1 MSLPVHPHLHSGY
14 YSPSSS
20 SSPLESNS
28 FPVVGPDPDDTTT
41 GDDEDNM
48 FRDMSFD
55 EILEDL
61 NARFLINLPKEEMN
75 LLRVYWQAEQAHWF
89 YEDYLRPLNPSLP
102 SLSQRQFTRLIIESS
117 PLYSRL
123 VSGSTVDYESVWDE
137 YKSYKRMVPCCGG
150 ILLNKEGDKVLLVRG
165 WKSNAGWSFP
175 RGKINLAESEEAC
188 AVREVEE
195 ETGFDLTGMV
205 KPDDKIKTHINA
217 QEVTMFIVPGIDE
230 ATEFETQTRHEIGA
244 IEWVP
249 LQDLPTWS
257 ANKRGPR
264 KTGKAKRFYNV
275 TPFVNPL
282 KSWMKEHGMNPY
294 PKARQSKPTSKDP
307 SVFHRDIQPFRF
319 DSFTG
324 SPSNSPV
331 PQAPSPSHLPS
342 RGSSAL
348 DQLFTKFIHKQEEEI
363 MAPSRAGALG
373 SDNNAG
379 LERLFNGLNVLQE
392 EEDALRLRQRQQAEE
407 EMTKKEDDALA
418 RLLGGVGGATPQQEA
433 HQPQLQPQPQ
443 GKTLKQTNL
452 LAMLNQKPSEA
463 PPAAKTQSS
472 TQTQTQ
478 VQLHHDR
485 LLSVISPQAPPSS
498 LRTNVAA
505 LSGTGDA
512 VGTRASDAG
521 AASTTS
527 QPGTGSANRLE
538 SKSGEIERQARA
550 RALLDMTI
558 AGIGSSSATETR
570 SAPTTAATMVKA
582 RIDGEQGKQLVSHPL
597 GPMQTQST
605 ILPQSLPPNPPRHPY
620 APYPSQS
627 SYPSHLPRLSHPAP
641 PAHPAHT
648 VPLSLPPHPGHE
660 HANMNM
666 NMNTDTIQARPPTV
680 VPPPLSMPMPMPMN
694 QSYRPAAHAPHPH
707 LTSPQNMQ
715 GMYIGPGAP
724 HGQSLVQVPGQ
735 GQGYYQPFPGG
746 SPPHTQIGSQPIS
759 VSMPGP
765 GPGPGSG
772 PGPGVGSGP
781 RVGAGSGIGYYN
793 SPPVSQGQG
802 MFPRQVNGNAN
813 GQQQQQQNQHPLPMP
828 PIHNQGLPPQLGQMG
843 QYNHVGQAGQ
853 NGKNDQNGQRTL
865 PTKASFGGVQAQ
877 GQAAANVYHPI
888 PRPPVGAAELL
899 AMLNGDR
906 QSK

>member
-1 MSLPVHPHLHSGY
+1 MPLPGDPHPHLHSGY

-28 FPVVGPDPDDTTT
+28 FPTVGPDTDDTAT

-123 VSGSTVDYESVWDE
+123 VSGSAVDYESVWDE

-205 KPDDKIKTHINA
+205 NPDDKIKTYISA

-244 IEWVP
+244 IEWVA

-257 ANKRGPR
+257 GNKRGPR

-294 PKARQSKPTSKDP
+294 PKARQSKPTGKNA
-307 SVFHRDIQPFRF
+307 SVFHRDIQPFQF

-331 PQAPSPSHLPS
+331 PEASTPSRLPS

-363 MAPSRAGALG
+363 MTPSRATALG

-379 LERLFNGLNVLQE
+379 LERLFGGLNVLQE
-392 EEDALRLRQRQQAEE
+392 EEDSLRQKQQTEE
-407 EMTKKEDDALA
+407 EMRKKEDDALA
-418 RLLGGVGGATPQQEA
+418 RLLGGVGGTTPQQDA
-433 HQPQLQPQPQ
+433 PQPQPQ
-443 GKTLKQTNL
+443 SQVKTAKQTNL

-463 PPAAKTQSS
+463 RSSAKYQTS
-472 TQTQTQ
+472 TQTQ
-478 VQLHHDR
+478 VQPHHNK
-485 LLSVISPQAPPSS
+485 LLSLLSPHAPPPS
-498 LRTNVAA
+498 LQTNIATLSDSGAA
-505 LSGTGDA
+505 A
-512 VGTRASDAG
+512 EIKASDAG
-521 AASTTS
+521 AVATTS
-527 QPGTGSANRLE
+527 PPSARSASGTKNER
-538 SKSGEIERQARA
+538 GETERQARA
-550 RALLDMTI
+550 RALLDMTV
-558 AGIGSSSATETR
+558 AGIGASSTAATA
-570 SAPTTAATMVKA
+570 SVPTTAATVANAKA
-582 RIDGEQGKQLVSHPL
+582 QTVGGQGKQAS
-597 GPMQTQST
+597 
-605 ILPQSLPPNPPRHPY
+605 SLASFGVNPY
-620 APYPSQS
+620 APYPPEPP
-627 SYPSHLPRLSHPAP
+627 YPSRPSHLSHPAP
-641 PAHPAHT
+641 PAHLTHPFLPAH
-648 VPLSLPPHPGHE
+648 PGQG
-660 HANMNM
+660 HANINPNM
-666 NMNTDTIQARPPTV
+666 NPNATQARPPTI
-680 VPPPLSMPMPMPMN
+680 PPPPMSMPMAMPMPLPIN
-694 QSYRPAAHAPHPH
+694 HSYRLPVNGPHPH
-707 LTSPQNMQ
+707 LSPPQNMQ
-715 GMYIGPGAP
+715 GVYIGPGGPQDQRLA
-724 HGQSLVQVPGQ
+724 QVPGQ
-735 GQGYYQPFPGG
+735 GQGQGYYQTLPGG
-746 SPPHTQIGSQPIS
+746 SPPNAQMGPQPIS
-759 VSMPGP
+759 ISMSGLGSGLGP
-765 GPGPGSG
+765 GPGQ
-772 PGPGVGSGP
+772 GV
-781 RVGAGSGIGYYN
+781 GYYN
-793 SPPVSQGQG
+793 SPRVPQGPG
-802 MFPRQVNGNAN
+802 IFPHQVNGNAN
-813 GQQQQQQNQHPLPMP
+813 GQQQNQHLPMP
-828 PIHNQGLPPQLGQMG
+828 PIQSQALLPQSGQMA
-843 QYNHVGQAGQ
+843 QSNHVGQVGQ
-853 NGKNDQNGQRTL
+853 NGQNGPRTL
-865 PTKASFGGVQAQ
+865 PTKASLNGVQAQ

-888 PRPPVGAAELL
+888 PRPPVGPAGLL